1 MPPARYTL
9 MADHLPVDEMSVVF
23 KQLADASRLSVLHA
37 LWKGPLNVGELCE
50 RTGLS
55 QPNVS
60 HHLSQLKSIG
70 LVKAEKK
77 GQNAYYS
84 IADKHVF
91 TILEEC
97 KEHIEQGIG

>member
-1 MPPARYTL
+1 MV
-9 MADHLPVDEMSVVF
+9 DHLPVAQMSDVF
-23 KQLADASRLSVLHA
+23 KQLADQSRLSVLHA
-37 LWKGPLNVGELCE
+37 LWKGPLYVNEICK

-60 HHLSQLKSIG
+60 HHLAQLKSLG
-70 LVKAEKK
+70 LVKAEKD
-77 GQNAYYS
+77 GQNTAYS

-91 TILEEC
+91 SILNEC